1 MASFTRDFYEVLQV
15 ERDCSEEDLKR
26 AYRKMALKYH
36 PDRNPGD
43 KEAEEKFKEA
53 SAAYQVLSDGER
65 RAQYDR
71 FGHAAFNGNGAGGPG
86 FDFSAGFED
95 IFSGIFSDFFG
106 QPRSGRS
113 HSRAHRGEDLRYNLD
128 LSFEEAAFGV
138 EKTITLPRMSTCE
151 TCHGK
156 GAKPGSA
163 PRQCSACR
171 GSGQVRFQQGFFSIA
186 KVCAQCNGRG
196 STISDPCGT
205 CGGQGAVRKTQS
217 LSVKIPPGV
226 DTGSRLKLRGEGQ
239 AGGGGGPQGDLYVV
253 IRVQDHP
260 LFRREENDVICDM
273 PISFPHAAL
282 GTDIEVPT
290 LEGKMRM
297 RIPPGTQSGAVFKL
311 KGRGI
316 ADLHGYGR
324 GDHLVR
330 VVIETPRKLTARQRE
345 LLEEFARMSGEEV
358 HPMSKGFL
366 EKVKEMFG

>member
-1 MASFTRDFYEVLQV
+1 MRMAAFSRDFYEVLGV
-15 ERDCSEEDLKR
+15 GRDVNDEELKR

-43 KEAEEKFKEA
+43 KEAEERFKEC
-53 SAAYQVLSDGER
+53 SAAYQVLSDPDR

-71 FGHAAFNGNGAGGPG
+71 FGAAAFDGGAGG

-106 QPRSGRS
+106 APRSGRS
-113 HSRAHRGEDLRYNLD
+113 SSRARRGEDLRFNLD
-128 LSFEEAAFGV
+128 LTFEEAAFGI

-156 GAKPGSA
+156 GAKPGTS
-163 PRQCSACR
+163 PRQCAACR

-186 KVCAQCNGRG
+186 KVCSQCNGRG
-196 STISDPCGT
+196 STIADPCT
-205 CGGQGAVRKTQS
+205 KCSGQGVVRKQHS

-239 AGGGGGPQGDLYVV
+239 GGNGGGPAGDLYVV

-273 PISFPHAAL
+273 PLSFPQAAL

-311 KGRGI
+311 KGKGV
-316 ADLHGYGR
+316 ADLQGYGR

-330 VVIETPRKLTARQRE
+330 VLIETPRKLTPKQRE